1 MQDKKADLAGPG
13 ISTYEE
19 VEKILPSD
27 YEPLLPPLKRME
39 ALYMVKDYIEKN
51 MAKELNLQLV
61 QVPLIVSKDSGVND
75 YLDRDGSRTPIEFP
89 CGLGLDKRIEAQV
102 VQAATKW
109 KRMALKQ
116 FDCKVGEGI
125 NTDMRAVRKD
135 YFLDH
140 DHSSYVDQWDWE
152 RIISVEE
159 RNLNFLKDIAK
170 KIYSAIVETDKYI
183 CEEYPQLP
191 KTFIPEE
198 MHYVHTEELEEEYP
212 NLTSKEREDEACKK
226 YGAIFLIG
234 IGGNLKSGKPH
245 DGRASD
251 YDDWTTENAEG
262 FKGLNGDIIIWNELL
277 NTSMELSS
285 MGIRVDKNA
294 LKKQLKIRDEE
305 WKKDLY
311 FHKRLLN
318 DELPLTIGGGIG
330 QSRLCMLMMRKVHI
344 GEVHSAIWTDEIRT
358 ICKEN
363 NIFLL

>member
-1 MQDKKADLAGPG
+1 MLTQDSKKIKFKNDEMWIPENYTSVLDLKKTEEAIDSIKEFFRKDLAKKINLSRVSAPIMVMKNTGINDHLNGIERPVDFEILDLNNKKAEIVQSLA
-13 ISTYEE
+13 
-19 VEKILPSD
+19 
-27 YEPLLPPLKRME
+27 
-39 ALYMVKDYIEKN
+39 
-51 MAKELNLQLV
+51 
-61 QVPLIVSKDSGVND
+61 
-75 YLDRDGSRTPIEFP
+75 
-89 CGLGLDKRIEAQV
+89 
-102 VQAATKW
+102 KW
-109 KRMALKQ
+109 KRLALADYNFKT
-116 FDCKVGEGI
+116 GEGLYTNMNAI
-125 NTDMRAVRKD
+125 RPDEL
-135 YFLDH
+135 LDKF
-140 DHSSYVDQWDWE
+140 HSLYVDQWDWE